1 MRLKYYLR
9 GAGIGI
15 TVTTILFM
23 ILISMHKNDGAQ
35 GSGVPLQ
42 SQDTESKTVTQMI
55 KDTDAQESV
64 SETEN
69 GVQAPDA
76 KAGDMKG
83 APDAKAGEKADASGT
98 KEKDGVSDTKA
109 KAQGSASGAKA
120 GDKPDASGTK
130 AEDKPAASE
139 TQTGDKPDASGTKP
153 GEQKPEQKPEEENT
167 PQKPEQTQEK
177 VRIEI
182 SGGQYSDVV
191 CKKLHEAGLVD
202 SAKDFNDYLIKKGY
216 DDGILPGV
224 YEIPKGATYE
234 EIAVLLTTKVR

>member
-55 KDTDAQESV
+55 KDADAQESV

-109 KAQGSASGAKA
+109 KAQGSAW
-120 GDKPDASGTK
+120 
-130 AEDKPAASE
+130 
-139 TQTGDKPDASGTKP
+139 
-153 GEQKPEQKPEEENT
+153 GE
-167 PQKPEQTQEK
+167 
-177 VRIEI
+177 
-182 SGGQYSDVV
+182 GGRQ
-191 CKKLHEAGLVD
+191 A
-202 SAKDFNDYLIKKGY
+202 
-216 DDGILPGV
+216 
-224 YEIPKGATYE
+224 
-234 EIAVLLTTKVR
+234 